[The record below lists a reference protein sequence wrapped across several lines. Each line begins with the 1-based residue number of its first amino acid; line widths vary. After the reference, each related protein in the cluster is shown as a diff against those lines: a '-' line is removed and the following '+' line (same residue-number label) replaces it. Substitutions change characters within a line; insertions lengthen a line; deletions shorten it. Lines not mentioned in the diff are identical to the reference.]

1 MRIKDGF
8 ILREVAGK
16 VIVVSVGERA
26 MEFSGMITLNS
37 TAAYLWR
44 KAESD
49 FTKESL
55 VKALTD
61 EYDVS
66 DEDAAKAVDNFV
78 EVLTKENLIEGA
90 DS

>member
-16 VIVVSVGERA
+16 VIVVSVGEMA
-26 MEFSGMITLNS
+26 MKFQGMITLNS
-37 TAAYLWR
+37 TAAFLWR
-44 KAESD
+44 RAEKE
-49 FTKESL
+49 FTKEDL

-66 DEDAAKAVDNFV
+66 DEDAGKAVDNFV
-78 EVLTKENLIEGA
+78 ETLSKENLIEGIE
-90 DS
+90 

>member
-16 VIVVSVGERA
+16 VIVVSVGEMA
-26 MEFSGMITLNS
+26 MKFKGMITLNS
-37 TAAYLWR
+37 TAAFLWK
-44 KAESD
+44 KAETE
-49 FTKESL
+49 FVKEDL

-66 DEDAAKAVDNFV
+66 DEDAKKAVDDFV
-78 EVLTKENLIEGA
+78 ETLSKQDLIEGIK
-90 DS
+90 

>member
-16 VIVVSVGERA
+16 VIVVSVGEMA
-26 MEFSGMITLNS
+26 MKFKGMITLNS
-37 TAAYLWR
+37 TAAFLWK
-44 KAESD
+44 KAETE
-49 FTKESL
+49 FVKEDL

-66 DEDAAKAVDNFV
+66 DEDAKKAVDDFV
-78 EVLTKENLIEGA
+78 EILSKQDLIEGIK
-90 DS
+90 